1 MAILGFGCDLVYSTN
16 GGSSY
21 TTFGQI
27 SDFQLPQIDVHD
39 VDTSNI
45 EMVNPWRTFQPGL
58 IDGKVLK
65 FKMIFA
71 KANYNTVLNNLRLN
85 GANYLFKIVFSDINT
100 TASTFV
106 FSGYLRMLGGAAPLD
121 DMITCDIE
129 IKVSG
134 QPTFTPG
141 T

>member
-1 MAILGFGCDLVYSTN
+1 MAILGFGCDLLYSTN
-16 GGSSY
+16 GGGAY
-21 TTFGQI
+21 TTFGQVV
-27 SDFQLPQIDVHD
+27 SFDLPQIDVHD
-39 VDTSNI
+39 VDNSNI
-45 EMVNPWRTFQPGL
+45 EMANAWRTFQPGL

-65 FKMIFA
+65 FKIIFA
-71 KANYNTVLNNLRLN
+71 KANYNTILSNLRLS
-85 GANYLFKIVFSDINT
+85 GANYLFKITFSDLVS

-121 DMITCDIE
+121 DMITCDVE